1 MKVPVYK
8 GEATD
13 VRINSLRALSV
24 AAQSRR
30 SVIVPGSRAW
40 NMPRPAAFMIQLSGV
55 VLFQLLRMGMYI
67 YQVKSGDKK

>member
-30 SVIVPGSRAW
+30 SVIVPGSRGW
-40 NMPRPAAFMIQLSGV
+40 NMPRPAAFMIQLSGEI
-55 VLFQLLRMGMYI
+55 LLRLLRMGMYI